1 MGDSDLSIKD
11 YWEKHRDAIAKIR
24 KWRRPSETTSF
35 YNNIMNNLAATS
47 PNIIT
52 KKPIGQLIFSDI
64 FTAVTH
70 VYAEKDLAANT
81 VSGYWSLIRDIFTYA
96 DMNMHTMNIMTTYTN
111 NVIKRAMDPKLDYNT
126 ETKAGKRARQ
136 VFGGSAASVTD
147 RLREDIERK
156 RNARK
161 SLSIAQM
168 QSLMKHI
175 SAHLTEDGRYMAL
188 AIMIYTGLRPEECR
202 ALRWEDVKKI
212 VGKSGRSLASYFEIR
227 HVLDRSNKDIEYPKT
242 ANGFRNVPI
251 HCELNG
257 LLAKWEKHIRTVK
270 QIHAVPSKKGSPP
283 AIPNLSGYICCTENR
298 FGEPCSYQSLA
309 RFADKNVFPRLDK
322 ELSEALSAEMAL
334 SELSNDKT
342 FAPDDTLSL
351 YVLRHNFWTWLQY
364 GTLCTKN
371 EKLYVMGHSMKNT
384 GKNLRPLFS
393 EPSALLNIKT
403 KMDAFMIL
411 REFQSATL
419 LLDPFDVDSD
429 LSNIGIHDI
438 GLGGAYLRDGQA
450 LIINVQT
457 LEENDHITLELRSSI
472 IGKHR
477 MSGTVNLFDIPA
489 SISGQEGM
497 ILQTQIADAIEGTK
511 KRSRKPKA

>member
-1 MGDSDLSIKD
+1 
-11 YWEKHRDAIAKIR
+11 
-24 KWRRPSETTSF
+24 
-35 YNNIMNNLAATS
+35 
-47 PNIIT
+47 
-52 KKPIGQLIFSDI
+52 
-64 FTAVTH
+64 
-70 VYAEKDLAANT
+70 
-81 VSGYWSLIRDIFTYA
+81 
-96 DMNMHTMNIMTTYTN
+96 
-111 NVIKRAMDPKLDYNT
+111 
-126 ETKAGKRARQ
+126 
-136 VFGGSAASVTD
+136 
-147 RLREDIERK
+147 
-156 RNARK
+156 
-161 SLSIAQM
+161 
-168 QSLMKHI
+168 
-175 SAHLTEDGRYMAL
+175 
-188 AIMIYTGLRPEECR
+188 
-202 ALRWEDVKKI
+202 
-212 VGKSGRSLASYFEIR
+212 
-227 HVLDRSNKDIEYPKT
+227 LDRSNKNVEYPKT

-403 KMDAFMIL
+403 KMDAFTIL

-419 LLDPFDVDSD
+419 LLDSFDVDSD

-472 IGKHR
+472 KGKNR

-489 SISGQEGM
+489 SISGQEGL
-497 ILQTQIADAIEGTK
+497 ILQTQIADAIDGAK